1 MKGSFANLYIGG
13 GATMQALLALAE
25 AQQSSEPEE
34 DANLRAIVLVGVT
47 GDGKSST
54 GNTLC
59 GALDA
64 FAVSGGLSSET
75 AGVAHRDYLLI
86 AEEVVEMRVVD
97 TIGLHDTGLPA
108 EEVMRRFS
116 AFSDLTPSGID
127 VFLFVVRWGRFR
139 PDHEAAVDAFVANCG
154 ESALAHTVLVFTGC
168 PLGAAELAAALDAS
182 APESLRRLLEKLPTP
197 PIGIE
202 NVNSPERARPALHA
216 AVQAVCESNQRRRY
230 SNAALAEAR
239 ARHALTRETE
249 RAAFAAAVADWR
261 KGSGPVVVE
270 REYKQGQAG
279 P

>member
-1 MKGSFANLYIGG
+1 LES
-13 GATMQALLALAE
+13 
-25 AQQSSEPEE
+25 
-34 DANLRAIVLVGVT
+34 
-47 GDGKSST
+47 
-54 GNTLC
+54 
-59 GALDA
+59 
-64 FAVSGGLSSET
+64 
-75 AGVAHRDYLLI
+75 
-86 AEEVVEMRVVD
+86 VV
-97 TIGLHDTGLPA
+97 
-108 EEVMRRFS
+108 
-116 AFSDLTPSGID
+116 
-127 VFLFVVRWGRFR
+127 
-139 PDHEAAVDAFVANCG
+139 
-154 ESALAHTVLVFTGC
+154 
-168 PLGAAELAAALDAS
+168 
-182 APESLRRLLEKLPTP
+182 KLPTP

>member
-1 MKGSFANLYIGG
+1 
-13 GATMQALLALAE
+13 MQALLALAE

-59 GALDA
+59 GASDA

-154 ESALAHTVLVFTGC
+154 ESALAHTAHILPLVYTPTVG
-168 PLGAAELAAALDAS
+168 LACQRWS
-182 APESLRRLLEKLPTP
+182 RLLLPVRGLYISLADAGRVEAILHGL
-197 PIGIE
+197 PIGRG
-202 NVNSPERARPALHA
+202 RARGGARR
-216 AVQAVCESNQRRRY
+216 QR
-230 SNAALAEAR
+230 S
-239 ARHALTRETE
+239 
-249 RAAFAAAVADWR
+249 
-261 KGSGPVVVE
+261 
-270 REYKQGQAG
+270 
-279 P
+279 

>member
-1 MKGSFANLYIGG
+1 
-13 GATMQALLALAE
+13 MQALLALAE
-25 AQQSSEPEE
+25 TQQSSEPE
-34 DANLRAIVLVGVT
+34 DDVGPRTIVLVGVT

-59 GALDA
+59 GASDA

-116 AFSDLTPSGID
+116 AFSDLTPFGID

-154 ESALAHTVLVFTGC
+154 ESALAHTALVFTGC

-182 APESLRRLLEKLPTP
+182 APESLRRLLDKLPTP

>member
-1 MKGSFANLYIGG
+1 
-13 GATMQALLALAE
+13 MQALLALAE

-154 ESALAHTVLVFTGC
+154 ESALAHTALVFTGC

-182 APESLRRLLEKLPTP
+182 APESLRRLLDNIRRDGRTILLIEHDVKLVMGLCDRVTVLDHGKR
-197 PIGIE
+197 IAEG
-202 NVNSPERARPALHA
+202 VPAQVQRDP
-216 AVQAVCESNQRRRY
+216 AVIDAY
-230 SNAALAEAR
+230 L
-239 ARHALTRETE
+239 
-249 RAAFAAAVADWR
+249 
-261 KGSGPVVVE
+261 G
-270 REYKQGQAG
+270 AG
-279 P
+279 HD